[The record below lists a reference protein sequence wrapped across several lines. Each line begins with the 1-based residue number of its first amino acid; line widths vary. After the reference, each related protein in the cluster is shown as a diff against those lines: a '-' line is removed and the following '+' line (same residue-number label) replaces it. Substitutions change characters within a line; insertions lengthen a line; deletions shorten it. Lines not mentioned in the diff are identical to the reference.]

1 MCVCVFRKLLAE
13 LRDSCLVVVISKL
26 LPECCGIIFV
36 DPLMPQVLGYRVH
49 HQVLSFLSEPCVT
62 LVASDLILDF
72 LDSFFAGFVVVD
84 VVVGSVTLS
93 IFGFD
98 LA

>member
-1 MCVCVFRKLLAE
+1 M
-13 LRDSCLVVVISKL
+13 I
-26 LPECCGIIFV
+26 
-36 DPLMPQVLGYRVH
+36 
-49 HQVLSFLSEPCVT
+49 
-62 LVASDLILDF
+62 LVASDFILDF

-93 IFGFD
+93 IFGLD

>member
-1 MCVCVFRKLLAE
+1 M
-13 LRDSCLVVVISKL
+13 
-26 LPECCGIIFV
+26 
-36 DPLMPQVLGYRVH
+36 
-49 HQVLSFLSEPCVT
+49 T

-93 IFGFD
+93 IFGLD
-98 LA
+98 LAKGSDASRPVPGRVEGIGPWGSDFFAADDVPTAGGSEVRSHDLLPF